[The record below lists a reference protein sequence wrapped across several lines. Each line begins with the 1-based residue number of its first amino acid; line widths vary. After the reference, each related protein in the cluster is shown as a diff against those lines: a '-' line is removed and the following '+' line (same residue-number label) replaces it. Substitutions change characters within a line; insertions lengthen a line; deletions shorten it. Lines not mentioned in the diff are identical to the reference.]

1 MNEETQNDPD
11 QYYRMFTEL
20 YESLTDEERSEAL
33 ESGAQVLRYP
43 DETDI
48 SRERARALGYAVLEQ
63 YFGVNREDLSYYY
76 NETICIT
83 KQDGTHVWQAMLTR
97 VDDAELDRFSYWV
110 HIDPQSE
117 KILDAI
123 KL

>member
-1 MNEETQNDPD
+1 MKKCHIFIFFFSIMMLVIQIGVAQSGQLDIIIQCNEYYEQCYWNSISYMDEETQNDPD

-48 SRERARALGYAVLEQ
+48 
-63 YFGVNREDLSYYY
+63 
-76 NETICIT
+76 
-83 KQDGTHVWQAMLTR
+83 
-97 VDDAELDRFSYWV
+97 
-110 HIDPQSE
+110 
-117 KILDAI
+117 
-123 KL
+123 